1 MDGMILKVERAPED
15 SAFGNPLDANVQ
27 AADFI
32 KYPPMWAVHDSSKS
46 SPQHYAGEVM
56 RANRHGFFTDTLLPY
71 QHITCLR
78 NMPMHRLTGTRMF
91 CDVLEMLI
99 LPAYGSLNQ

>member
-46 SPQHYAGEVM
+46 SPQHYAG
-56 RANRHGFFTDTLLPY
+56 R
-71 QHITCLR
+71 IK
-78 NMPMHRLTGTRMF
+78 
-91 CDVLEMLI
+91 
-99 LPAYGSLNQ
+99 